1 MPSLFDLSG
10 KRVLVTGASG
20 GIGGAIARGLH
31 GAGAQVVLSGTRTDL
46 LNVLSDELGA
56 GAHVL
61 TAALGVEGAEEKLIK
76 ESIDALGSVDILV
89 NNAGITRDM
98 LSMRLSD
105 KDWEE
110 VLDINLS
117 SVFRLCRATVPV
129 MMKNRWGRIINIT
142 SIVGITGNAGQANYA
157 ASKAGMIGMTKSIAQ
172 EVAPRGITANCIAPG
187 FIATAMT
194 EDLSNLIK
202 EKLLGAIPAR
212 RLGKPDDIAGAAIYL
227 ASEESA
233 YLTGQTLHING
244 GMAMV

>member
-1 MPSLFDLSG
+1 MPCLFDLSG
-10 KRVLVTGASG
+10 KGALITGASG

-31 GAGAQVVLSGTRTDL
+31 GAGAQVVLSGTRRDS
-46 LNVLSDELGA
+46 LNALAGELGDS
-56 GAHVL
+56 AHVL
-61 TAALGVEGAEEKLIK
+61 TAGLGVEGAEDKLIK
-76 ESIDALGSVDILV
+76 KSIDALGSLDILV

-105 KDWEE
+105 KDWED

-117 SVFRLCRATVPV
+117 SVFRLCRATMPA
-129 MMKNRWGRIINIT
+129 MMKKRWGRIINIT
-142 SIVGITGNAGQANYA
+142 SIVGITGNAGQANYV

-187 FIATAMT
+187 FIDTAMT
-194 EDLSNLIK
+194 ENLSESIK
-202 EKLLGAIPAR
+202 ERLLGAIPAK

-227 ASEESA
+227 ASDESA

>member
-31 GAGAQVVLSGTRTDL
+31 GAGAQVVLSGTRTDS
-46 LNVLSDELGA
+46 LNVLSDELGD
-56 GAHVL
+56 GAYVL

-202 EKLLGAIPAR
+202 EKLLGAIPAK